1 MAAED
6 SVMSEKPDTN
16 SADRNEEIERE
27 IRSDRKFSLSEAI
40 GRIAG
45 GDFMKGGS
53 PVTRKRQAELE
64 IDDYLRRHLV
74 DSGSVLR
81 SVLFRHLGESL
92 LNGDYDQP
100 LAALA
105 EYLRRILTSEDLLEA
120 FVRDA
125 DAEWGR
131 VHDERPYFQMP
142 SRPPHRDDPYT
153 IDSVRLALCQLR
165 ERLASENTHQ
175 RDA

>member
-6 SVMSEKPDTN
+6 SVMSENPDKN
-16 SADRNEEIERE
+16 SADRDEEIERE
-27 IRSDRKFSLSEAI
+27 TRKNRKFSLSEAI
-40 GRIAG
+40 GRLAG
-45 GDFMKGGS
+45 GDFMKGGT

-64 IDDYLRRHLV
+64 VDDYLRRHLA
-74 DSGSVLR
+74 DSGGVLR

-105 EYLRRILTSEDLLEA
+105 EYIRRILTSEHLLEE
-120 FVRDA
+120 FVREA

-142 SRPPHRDDPYT
+142 GRPPHRDDPYT
-153 IDSVRLALCQLR
+153 IASVRLALIQLR
-165 ERLASENTHQ
+165 ERLASGEM
-175 RDA
+175 